1 MDKTQI
7 INRFNEHFLEFIT
20 DIELAFPDDS
30 DIGAVKKVV
39 NRGLLLMPKMAI
51 KAFKD
56 YFIDEYSNEID
67 KGDLDFFINNDYKT
81 KNVLFQKDSSKIIF
95 DKIECLRE
103 PVSRL
108 DPSEKAKIV
117 KYLQN
122 LKGLSDVYD
131 SMKNN

>member
-1 MDKTQI
+1 MDYKAKYLKYKNKYLNLNLNLQKGGFCITQKCKL
-7 INRFNEHFLEFIT
+7 RE
-20 DIELAFPDDS
+20 EL
-30 DIGAVKKVV
+30 KKA
-39 NRGLLLMPKMAI
+39 G
-51 KAFKD
+51 FKD